1 MYSTQEIYEH
11 QAGNYMIK
19 NGSAFFDFN
28 YLDILARGDTIIH
41 RVDPRAKV
49 LTTVLFIIAVISV
62 GKYEIS
68 ALLPFF
74 LFPALNI
81 SLGGLPLSYIS
92 RKILLL
98 SPFILF
104 VGIFNPFFDTE
115 PIIRF
120 GAFGISGGWLSFVSI
135 LIRFALTVGAAFILI
150 ATTGFNEI
158 CTACEKMGLPKA
170 FAVQLL
176 FLYRYIFVLGDE
188 VIRVSR
194 ARELRSF
201 GKRGKGLKVFGSI
214 VGNLLLRTWDRAQR
228 IHTAML
234 CRGFRGEFHFRR
246 PPGFGSAEAVYTVAW
261 TAYFLLCRMVD
272 IPGSVGDIF
281 SRVLR

>member
-1 MYSTQEIYEH
+1 
-11 QAGNYMIK
+11 MIK
-19 NGSAFFDFN
+19 NDSAFFDFN
-28 YLDILARGDTIIH
+28 YLDILAGGETMIH
-41 RVDPRAKV
+41 RLDPRAKV

-81 SLGGLPLSYIS
+81 SLGGLPVRYIAQ
-92 RKILLL
+92 KILLL

-104 VGIFNPFFDTE
+104 VGIFNPFIDTE
-115 PIIRF
+115 PIMRTGDFAI
-120 GAFGISGGWLSFVSI
+120 AGGWLSFFSI
-135 LIRFALTVGAAFILI
+135 LIRFTLTVGAAFILI

-158 CTACEKMGLPKA
+158 CLACEKLGLPKA
-170 FAVQLL
+170 FVVQLL

-188 VIRVSR
+188 VTRVSR

-246 PPGFGSAEAVYTVAW
+246 PPGFGTAEVIYTVAW
-261 TAYFLLCRMVD
+261 TTFFAICRLTD
-272 IPGSVGDIF
+272 IPASVGNVF
-281 SRVLR
+281 SGVFR

>member
-1 MYSTQEIYEH
+1 
-11 QAGNYMIK
+11 MIK
-19 NGSAFFDFN
+19 NGSAFFDFH
-28 YLDILARGDTIIH
+28 YLDILSCGDTVIH

-62 GKYEIS
+62 GKYQVS

-74 LFPALNI
+74 LFPAVNL
-81 SLGGLPLSYIS
+81 SLGNLPAGYLA
-92 RKILLL
+92 RKILIL

-104 VGIFNPFFDTE
+104 VAVFNPIFDTGTM
-115 PIIRF
+115 IRI
-120 GAFGISGGWLSFVSI
+120 GNIGISGGWLSFASI
-135 LIRFALTVGAAFILI
+135 IIRYTLTVGAAFILI
-150 ATTGFNEI
+150 ATTGFGEI

-188 VIRVSR
+188 VTRVSR

-246 PPGFGSAEAVYTVAW
+246 PPGFGAKETVYVAAW
-261 TAYFLLCRMVD
+261 TAFFLLCRLTD
-272 IPGSVGDIF
+272 ITGSVGRVF
-281 SRVLR
+281 SGVLR